1 MKYLKVEVITLQK
14 NSTLSNKYAGYS
26 HIYHYFLGFP
36 PLNTLAPLSR
46 GGKPVC
52 WVKMRPGLACTFSAA
67 DVPESDVEFFLRA
80 LV

>member
-1 MKYLKVEVITLQK
+1 MPAVIHVRRCKL
-14 NSTLSNKYAGYS
+14 NSTLINKYAGYS
-26 HIYHYFLGFP
+26 HIWHYFLGFP

-46 GGKPVC
+46 GGRPVC
-52 WVKMRPGLACTFSAA
+52 WVKIRPGLACTFSAA